1 MYIEVTE
8 SIFIDSFRSIRPD
21 QFSYAGLKALYEYF
35 TGLAFIEEMKLE
47 DVIRTCRH
55 FAQYTEEEALEA
67 YDVESMYELL
77 QETIVLECS
86 DNTFIVCNF

>member
-8 SIFIDSFRSIRPD
+8 SIFINSFLAIRPN

-35 TGLAFIEEMKLE
+35 IEMGSEEMEL
-47 DVIRTCRH
+47 DVIGICCD
-55 FAQYTEEEALEA
+55 FCQYDTEQEALEA

-77 QETIVLECS
+77 QETTVIECS
-86 DNTFIVCNF
+86 DSTVIVCAI

>member
-8 SIFIDSFRSIRPD
+8 SIFIDSFRAIRPD

-35 TGLAFIEEMKLE
+35 TGMGSEESKLE
-47 DVIRTCRH
+47 DVIRSCRH

-67 YDVESMYELL
+67 YDVESMYELV
-77 QETIVLECS
+77 QETIVLDCS
-86 DNTFIVCNF
+86 DNTFLVGNF

>member
-8 SIFIDSFRSIRPD
+8 SIFINSFLAIRPD
-21 QFSYAGLKALYEYF
+21 NFSYAGLKALYEYF
-35 TGLAFIEEMKLE
+35 IEMGSEEMEL
-47 DVIRTCRH
+47 DVIGICCD
-55 FAQYTEEEALEA
+55 FCQYDTEQEALEA
-67 YDVESMYELL
+67 YNVESMYELL

>member
-8 SIFIDSFRSIRPD
+8 SIFIDSFRAIRPD
-21 QFSYAGLKALYEYF
+21 NFSYAGLKALYEYF
-35 TGLAFIEEMKLE
+35 TCHYESIEL
-47 DVIRTCRH
+47 DVIGICCD

>member
-8 SIFIDSFRSIRPD
+8 SIFINSFLDIRPD
-21 QFSYAGLKALYEYF
+21 NFSYAGLKALYEYF
-35 TGLAFIEEMKLE
+35 TCHYESIEL
-47 DVIRTCRH
+47 DVIGICCD

-67 YDVESMYELL
+67 YDVESMYELV
-77 QETIVLECS
+77 QKTIVLVCS

>member
-1 MYIEVTE
+1 MYIKVTE
-8 SIFIDSFRSIRPD
+8 SIFINSFRDIRPD
-21 QFSYAGLKALYEYF
+21 NFSYAGLKALYEFCSCHYESME
-35 TGLAFIEEMKLE
+35 L
-47 DVIRTCRH
+47 DVIGICCD

>member
-21 QFSYAGLKALYEYF
+21 NFSYAGLKALYEYF
-35 TGLAFIEEMKLE
+35 IEMGSEEMEL
-47 DVIRTCRH
+47 DVIGICCD
-55 FAQYTEEEALEA
+55 FCQYDTEEEALEA
-67 YDVESMYELL
+67 YDVESMYELV

-86 DNTFIVCNF
+86 DNTVIVCNF